1 MKIKSFALAVIICG
15 GLFCGGLAAPAVAQ
29 TAAEPP
35 PKADAG
41 TTIQVACIDQNDAF
55 KTSGKQA
62 VFTIELINKCE
73 QRMSCR
79 VYAYLTSAK
88 GALQGQGTLK
98 LAPKSKGAAA
108 KQIFT
113 MRAKMAGGMSQS
125 TRECRVF

>member
-1 MKIKSFALAVIICG
+1 MKLKSFALAVI
-15 GLFCGGLAAPAVAQ
+15 FCGSLFYGFLAAPAVAQ

-41 TTIQVACIDQNDAF
+41 TTIQAACIDENDGF
-55 KTSGKQA
+55 KMNGKQA
-62 VFTIELINKCE
+62 VFTIELANKCE

-88 GALQGQGTLK
+88 GAVQGHGTLL

-108 KQIFT
+108 KQTFS

-125 TRECRVF
+125 TRECRAL